1 MIEFQNVSFTYSD
14 SQDEISIEDLNLTI
28 PTGQVVVLCGESGCG
43 KTTLTRLIN
52 GLIPHYYS
60 GKLTG
65 QIIIDGLNVS
75 TQPLYETT
83 PKVGSVFQNPRSQFF
98 TVDTNSELAFACENM
113 GLPQEDILHR
123 IEKIVNEFHIQELM
137 NRNIFAL
144 SGGEKQK
151 IACASVSTLSPDV
164 MVLDE
169 PSSNLDIHSIRE
181 LADIIKQWKAEG
193 KTVVVSEHRLYYL
206 MPLADRIL
214 YIKNGKIYSDMT
226 ADKFLS
232 LSDKQIEEM
241 GLRSRKI
248 CQFFSVPELEAQ
260 TGTWELQNFI
270 FSYRKKQ
277 VLNIPRLTIPKQ
289 AIVAIVG
296 NNGAGKTTFSR
307 CLCGL
312 KRKSKG
318 TCNQMGR
325 KELLKNSYMV
335 MQDVNHQLFT
345 ESVADEIMLSMK
357 SKDENELEK
366 AADVIL
372 CDLNLK
378 EFKDRHPLSLS
389 GGQKQRVAIGSA
401 IAADKEIMV
410 FDEPTSGLDFKH
422 MLDVAENLKQLSNRG
437 KTVFVVTH
445 DPELISC
452 CCNYFVFLENGI
464 VKWQGRFTQVEKQLR
479 DFFEN
484 S

>member
-28 PTGQVVVLCGESGCG
+28 PTGQIVVLCGESGCG

-113 GLPQEDILHR
+113 GLPQADILHR
-123 IEKIVNEFHIQELM
+123 IEKIVSEFHIQELM

-206 MPLADRIL
+206 MPLADRVL
-214 YIKNGKIYSDMT
+214 YIKNGKIHSDMT
-226 ADKFLS
+226 VDKFLS

-248 CQFFSVPELEAQ
+248 CQFLSVPELEAQ
-260 TGTWELQNFI
+260 TGTWELHNFT

-366 AADVIL
+366 ATDEIL

-445 DPELISC
+445 DPELIAC
-452 CCNYFVFLENGI
+452 CCNYFVFLEKGI
-464 VKWQGRFTQVEKQLR
+464 VKWQGRFAQVEKQLR